1 MKIRAWTA
9 AALLLAACATTQPVQ
24 PPVRWGS
31 GEILLGDERQE
42 VLQVTGRL
50 PDRSVPM
57 VTENGVP
64 LGEQWMFISRDP
76 KQRELLWVELM
87 RGRVTKVWTEPM
99 AAER

>member
-1 MKIRAWTA
+1 MKLSAWA
-9 AALLLAACATTQPVQ
+9 GAALLLAACATTQPVQ
-24 PPVRWGS
+24 PPVKWGA
-31 GEILLGDERQE
+31 GAIELQDERQE

-50 PDRSVPM
+50 PDRSVPL

-76 KQRELLWVELM
+76 QRRELLWVELM

-99 AAER
+99 ANP